1 MIKGLTDFN
10 NLQAK
15 EIEDRQKDE
24 DEVDEEDQEEIYNDF
39 YCQDFID
46 NDPYFEREIALIN
59 EGIAEMEEKIR
70 ELNDQSGV
78 HCSKTTRLSCIAH
91 KASYNIN

>member
-24 DEVDEEDQEEIYNDF
+24 DEVDEEDQEEIYNDS

-78 HCSKTTRLSCIAH
+78 HCSKTTRLPFVAH

>member
-1 MIKGLTDFN
+1 MTDFN

-24 DEVDEEDQEEIYNDF
+24 VDEEDQEEIYNDS

-78 HCSKTTRLSCIAH
+78 HCSCTTRLPCVAH
-91 KASYNIN
+91 KASSNIN

>member
-24 DEVDEEDQEEIYNDF
+24 DEVDEEDQEEIYNDS

-78 HCSKTTRLSCIAH
+78 HCSCTTRLPCVAH